1 MSDDEHR
8 RDPRVARGFMIRYRS
23 ASGGAAGWMMSPLR
37 DLSVSGARFVSEQ
50 LFTVGALLEI
60 QLVLPVSDQPVDLE
74 AKVAWSKP
82 GPLNFVELGVTF
94 ELTSEETQRML
105 GGAVTHFLQQSQQH

>member
-1 MSDDEHR
+1 MSDAEHR
-8 RDPRVARGFMIRYRS
+8 RDPRVAHSFMVRYRS

-60 QLVLPVSDQPVDLE
+60 QLVLPLSDQPAGLK
-74 AKVAWSKP
+74 AKVAWVKP
-82 GPLNFVELGVTF
+82 APLRLVELGVTF
-94 ELTSEETQRML
+94 EQVSEETQQMVRD
-105 GGAVTHFLQQSQQH
+105 AVTHLLQQPQQR